1 MKRCNFASRIIS
13 MKRQQYLVAGTGV
26 LLLLA
31 LYFFGQTVP
40 PHPQA
45 DATAGGA
52 PGTPLVKSIGLQEI
66 LQASQARLTPA
77 QLSYVN
83 RLQHSVV
90 RGDVQAQQLNA
101 DRQLAAFWRD
111 SVQDGYLLYAYYTGE
126 AAKLENSEKSLTFA
140 AQLFL
145 QSLRGQDNPALK
157 GWMATD
163 AKQLFEKALELNPNN
178 DSSKVGLGAS
188 YIFGSSAGSPMEV
201 MQGIQRILEVAR
213 RDSTNMYAQLMLGW
227 GGLESGQFDK
237 AIERLTT
244 VVRHQPAN
252 IEATLLLAEVHQ
264 QKGNKSDAIRWYE
277 AAKKLLG
284 NQDPEM
290 VKEIDQRIRTLRG

>member
-1 MKRCNFASRIIS
+1 

-40 PHPQA
+40 SHPKK
-45 DATAGGA
+45 DAAAGGD
-52 PGTPLVKSIGLQEI
+52 PGTSLVKSIGLQEI
-66 LQASQARLTPA
+66 LQAAEARLSPA

-83 RLQHSVV
+83 RLQNSVV
-90 RGDVQAQQLNA
+90 RGDVQSQQLNA
-101 DRQLAAFWRD
+101 DRQLASFWKD
-111 SVQDGYLLYAYYTGE
+111 SVSDGFLLYAYYTGE
-126 AAKLENSEKSLTFA
+126 AAKLEKSEKSLTFA

-145 QSLRGQDNPALK
+145 QGLRGQDDPALK

-227 GGLESGQFDK
+227 GGLVSGQFDK

-244 VVRHQPAN
+244 VVQHQPAN
-252 IEATLLLAEVHQ
+252 IEAILLLAEVHQ
-264 QKGNKSDAIRWYE
+264 QRGNKTDAIRWYE
-277 AAKKLLG
+277 AAKKQLG
-284 NQDPEM
+284 GQNEM
-290 VKEIDQRIRTLRG
+290 VKEIDARIKSLR

>member
-1 MKRCNFASRIIS
+1 

-40 PHPQA
+40 PHSSVEA
-45 DATAGGA
+45 AIGGA
-52 PGTPLVKSIGLQEI
+52 QGPSPVKSIGLQEI
-66 LQASQARLTPA
+66 RQAYEARLTPG
-77 QLSYVN
+77 QQSYVN
-83 RLQHSVV
+83 RLQNAVV
-90 RGDVQAQQLNA
+90 RGDVKTQQLNA
-101 DRQLAAFWRD
+101 DRELAAFWRD
-111 SVQDGYLLYAYYTGE
+111 SVQDGFILYAYYTGE

-145 QSLRGQDNPALK
+145 QSLRGQEDPALK
-157 GWMATD
+157 RWMATD

-188 YIFGSSAGSPMEV
+188 YIFGSSAGSPTEV

-227 GGLESGQFDK
+227 GGLQSGQFDK

-264 QKGNKSDAIRWYE
+264 QKGNKSDAVRWYE

-284 NQDPEM
+284 NRESEM
-290 VKEIDQRIRTLRG
+290 VKEIDARIRELK

>member
-1 MKRCNFASRIIS
+1 
-13 MKRQQYLVAGTGV
+13 MKRQQFLLAGAGV
-26 LLLLA
+26 LVLLA
-31 LYFFGQTVP
+31 LYIFGQTAP
-40 PHPQA
+40 PHPKPSA
-45 DATAGGA
+45 AMAGVAGA
-52 PGTPLVKSIGLQEI
+52 PAKSIGLQEI

-77 QLSYVN
+77 QQSYVN

-90 RGDVQAQQLNA
+90 RGDVATQELKAY
-101 DRQLAAFWRD
+101 RQLADFWKD
-111 SVQDGYLLYAYYTGE
+111 SVQDGFILYAYYTGE
-126 AAKLENSEKSLTFA
+126 AAKLEKSEKRLTFA

-145 QSLRGQDNPALK
+145 QSLRGQDNPAYN

-163 AKQLFEKALELNPNN
+163 AKELFEKALELNPNN

-188 YIFGSSAGSPMEV
+188 YIFGSQAGNPMEV
-201 MQGIQRILEVAR
+201 MQGIQRVLEVAR

-252 IEATLLLAEVHQ
+252 IEAILLLAEVHQ
-264 QKGNKSDAIRWYE
+264 QKGEKADAIKWYE
-277 AAKKLLG
+277 TAKKMLG
-284 NQDPEM
+284 NQETDM
-290 VKEIDQRIRTLRG
+290 VREIDARIKQLK

>member
-1 MKRCNFASRIIS
+1 

-40 PHPQA
+40 PHSKVEA
-45 DATAGGA
+45 AIGGA
-52 PGTPLVKSIGLQEI
+52 QGSSPVKSIGLQEI
-66 LQASQARLTPA
+66 RQAYEARLTPV
-77 QLSYVN
+77 QQSYVN
-83 RLQHSVV
+83 RLQNAVV
-90 RGDVQAQQLNA
+90 RGDVKMQQLNA
-101 DRQLAAFWRD
+101 DRELAAFWRD
-111 SVQDGYLLYAYYTGE
+111 SVQDGLVLYAYYAGE

-145 QSLRGQDNPALK
+145 QGLRGQDDPALK

-227 GGLESGQFDK
+227 GGLQSGQFDK

-252 IEATLLLAEVHQ
+252 IEATLLLAEVNQ
-264 QKGNKSDAIRWYE
+264 QKGNKTDAIRWYE

-284 NQDPEM
+284 NRESEM
-290 VKEIDQRIRTLRG
+290 VKEIDERIKSLR

>member
-1 MKRCNFASRIIS
+1 
-13 MKRQQYLVAGTGV
+13 MKRQQYLLAGTGV
-26 LLLLA
+26 FLLLT

-40 PHPQA
+40 PHPKPEVPAQ
-45 DATAGGA
+45 GSE
-52 PGTPLVKSIGLQEI
+52 GTPAVKSVGLQEI
-66 LQASQARLTPA
+66 LQASKSRLTPS

-83 RLQHSVV
+83 RLEHSVV
-90 RGDVQAQQLNA
+90 RGDVRSQQLNA
-101 DRQLAAFWRD
+101 DRQLAGFWKD
-111 SVQDGYLLYAYYTGE
+111 SVGDGFALYAYYTGE

-145 QSLRGQDNPALK
+145 QSLRAQDDPALK

-163 AKQLFEKALELNPNN
+163 AKELFGRALELNPGN

-188 YIFGSSAGSPMEV
+188 YIFGSSAGSPTEV

-252 IEATLLLAEVHQ
+252 IEAILLLAEVNQ
-264 QKGNKSDAIRWYE
+264 QRGNKAEAIRWYE
-277 AAKKLLG
+277 AAKGLIG
-284 NQDPEM
+284 SHDPDM
-290 VKEIDQRIRTLRG
+290 VREIDRRIQQLH

>member
-1 MKRCNFASRIIS
+1 
-13 MKRQQYLVAGTGV
+13 MKRQQYLLAGTGV
-26 LLLLA
+26 FLLLT

-40 PHPQA
+40 PRPKPEAPSQGG
-45 DATAGGA
+45 DGA
-52 PGTPLVKSIGLQEI
+52 PAVKSIGLQEI
-66 LQASQARLTPA
+66 LQASKSRLNPS

-83 RLQHSVV
+83 RLEHSVV
-90 RGDVQAQQLNA
+90 RGDVRSQQLNA
-101 DRQLAAFWRD
+101 NRQLAGFWRD
-111 SVQDGYLLYAYYTGE
+111 SVGDGFLLYAYYTGE

-145 QSLRGQDNPALK
+145 QSLRAQDNPALK

-163 AKQLFEKALELNPNN
+163 AKELFEKALELNPGN

-188 YIFGSSAGSPMEV
+188 YIFGSSAGSPTEV
-201 MQGIQRILEVAR
+201 MQGIQQILEVAR

-252 IEATLLLAEVHQ
+252 IEAILLLAEVNQ
-264 QKGNKSDAIRWYE
+264 QRGNKAEAIRWYE
-277 AAKKLLG
+277 DAKKMIG
-284 NQDPEM
+284 SHNADM
-290 VKEIDQRIRTLRG
+290 VREIDQRIRQLR